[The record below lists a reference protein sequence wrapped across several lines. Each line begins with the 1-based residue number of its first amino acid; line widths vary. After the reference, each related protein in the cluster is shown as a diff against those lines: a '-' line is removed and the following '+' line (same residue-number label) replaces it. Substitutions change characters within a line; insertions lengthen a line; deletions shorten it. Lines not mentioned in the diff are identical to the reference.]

1 MSAETT
7 FSSDISDPIELRE
20 VLTRLTERVAKH
32 LERKGLL
39 GRTVSVK
46 LRLADFTTFTRQGT
60 LPVPT
65 HEESEL
71 LEQGWRL
78 LSNELTPGRSFRLL
92 GVGVSGFGSIQQ
104 LPLPLA
110 MTDASSN

>member
-1 MSAETT
+1 M
-7 FSSDISDPIELRE
+7 
-20 VLTRLTERVAKH
+20 AKQ
-32 LERKGLL
+32 LERKGLP

-46 LRLADFTTFTRQGT
+46 LRLSDFTTFTRQAT
-60 LPVPT
+60 LLVPT
-65 HEESEL
+65 QEESEI

-110 MTDASSN
+110 MTEAGSD